1 MDVIDISS
9 PVTVSACACGCVP
22 SLVLCIALTSPSF
35 LLSLWNQNVSTNRRA
50 EVRSFVFFACFAS
63 VPFLRRPSLNQNH
76 VPTTA
81 PTAPATWRA
90 YRTFS
95 ATPCSTSTGSCDS
108 PPLYFSLFLSRI
120 HNTCLF
126 PEPGPRNLHFG
137 SALDGID
144 LPADPVDLTKDS
156 VDLAMEAVDLA
167 MDAVGKSEQVHY
179 FPSCFF

>member
-1 MDVIDISS
+1 
-9 PVTVSACACGCVP
+9 VP

-35 LLSLWNQNVSTNRRA
+35 LLSLWKQNASTNRRA
-50 EVRSFVFFACFAS
+50 EVRSFVLFACFAS

-108 PPLYFSLFLSRI
+108 PPLCFSLFLSRI

-126 PEPGPRNLHFG
+126 PEPGPRSVSSLIAGCRSGDAGGRPRGSLHDIPTGPF
-137 SALDGID
+137 
-144 LPADPVDLTKDS
+144 
-156 VDLAMEAVDLA
+156 LA
-167 MDAVGKSEQVHY
+167 S
-179 FPSCFF
+179 